1 MDSQKK
7 KDQGK
12 AKKSDKWHFIAFEYM
27 ETFVFTAITVIL
39 VLTFAVRICEV
50 GGPSMEKTLIDKER
64 LLVSDLFYSPKAG
77 DVIVFHETDERPRG
91 FNKPIVKRVIATEGE
106 FVQIN
111 YNEGKVYVS
120 DDAVFTEDE
129 LLDESAYVYL
139 DNGKWDEAGFKPT
152 EVFEVPDGQ
161 LFVMGDNRNNSAD
174 SRSDTPGMG
183 VGFVEEER
191 VLGKVLLRIYPFSKI
206 GFVK

>member
-7 KDQGK
+7 KNQSG
-12 AKKSDKWHFIAFEYM
+12 AKKPSKWHFVAFEYM
-27 ETFVFTAITVIL
+27 ETFVFTAIAVIL
-39 VLTFAVRICEV
+39 VLTFVVRICEV
-50 GGPSMEKTLIDKER
+50 GGPSMEKTLLDKER
-64 LLVSDLFYSPKAG
+64 LLVSDLFYTPKAG
-77 DVIVFHETDERPRG
+77 DIIVFHETDDRPHG

-111 YNEGKVYVS
+111 YTAGKVYVS
-120 DDAVFTEDE
+120 NDAVFTEDE
-129 LLDESAYVYL
+129 VIDESSYVYL
-139 DNGKWDEAGFKPT
+139 DKGKWDEAGKPND
-152 EVFEVPDGQ
+152 VFEVPEGH

-174 SRSDTPGMG
+174 SRSDDPGMG

-191 VLGKVLLRIYPFSKI
+191 VLGKVLLRIFPFSKI

>member
-7 KDQGK
+7 TEQ
-12 AKKSDKWHFIAFEYM
+12 AKKKPNKWHFVAFEYM
-27 ETFVFTAITVIL
+27 ETFVFTAIAVIL
-39 VLTFAVRICEV
+39 MLTFVVRICEV

-64 LLVSDLFYSPKAG
+64 LIVSDLFYKPKAG
-77 DVIVFHETDERPRG
+77 DIIVFHETDERPRG

-111 YNEGKVYVS
+111 YTEAKVYVS

-129 LLDESAYVYL
+129 VLDESAYVYL
-139 DNGKWDEAGFKPT
+139 DNGKWDESGSPND
-152 EVFEVPDGQ
+152 VFEVPEGH

-174 SRSDTPGMG
+174 SRSDLAGMG

-191 VLGKVLLRIYPFSKI
+191 VLGKVLLRITPFSKI

>member
-7 KDQGK
+7 KEQQG
-12 AKKSDKWHFIAFEYM
+12 AKKPNKWQFVAFEYM
-27 ETFVFTAITVIL
+27 ETFVFTAIAVIL
-39 VLTFAVRICEV
+39 VLTFVVRICEV
-50 GGPSMEKTLIDKER
+50 GGPSMEKTLFDKER
-64 LLVSDLFYSPKAG
+64 LLVSDLFYTPKSG
-77 DVIVFHETDERPRG
+77 DVIVFHETDDRLNG

-111 YNEGKVYVS
+111 YTENKVYVS

-129 LLDESAYVYL
+129 VLDESAYIYL
-139 DNGKWDEAGFKPT
+139 DNGIWDEAGTPND
-152 EVFEVPDGQ
+152 VFEVPEGH

-174 SRSDTPGMG
+174 SRSDQPGMG